1 MVAMK
6 NTMGF
11 EVDLFISYAHIDNL
25 PLKEG
30 DPGWVANFHKALE
43 VRLAQLLGEKP
54 RIWRDKK
61 LQGNDFFG
69 DEIVQQFPKTAL
81 MISILSPR
89 YIKSEWCAREV
100 KEFYKTASGNIGV
113 SIGNKCRIFKIIKTA
128 VPFDAHPKEIA
139 DTLGYEFYVT
149 DSLSGR
155 VKELDQK
162 ASGELEQLYWG
173 KLDDIATDICSL
185 LEKMKQEGS
194 PAVIKHPEEQLTV
207 FLADTCSDLSEQ
219 YDMIK
224 RELIRFGHRVV
235 PDSRLPF
242 VASEFKQTVENFLD
256 QSVLSI
262 HLVGGSGGIV
272 PEDSLESI
280 VALQNELAAKKSKT
294 GNLSRLVWLLPGAPG
309 NDERHNRFV
318 QRLRTDDESQAGADL
333 FETSIEDF
341 KSAILQKLEE
351 IKSAKSGKDDLIQ
364 AGKGKGECGCVYLAE
379 TNFNLQ
385 THREKLKQEL
395 IGMGYHVLPDQPLP
409 LVHEEFIKTVD
420 NLLEQCG
427 VSIHILGE
435 DYGVVPDKTDKS
447 IVYLQYERSAEKVR
461 KGSLKRLV
469 RLPLSYEVKDHRM
482 RPFLEK
488 VKTEMKENPDP
499 NDYIFET
506 SLDDLGSLIFKKLK
520 EIEEELRKNRE
531 QEKTPGTAEPAAK
544 RPSLVYLIC
553 DRMDVDHIAE
563 LEDLLF
569 ESGCEVMIPA
579 FDGNEEELIADHREN
594 LKSCDAVL
602 IYYGEGNELWIRS
615 ITRDLTKIDGY
626 GRTRPLNLK
635 GVFLA
640 PPAGKPK
647 ERFRLHDTVIID
659 GMKGFSPALMQ
670 PFLEK
675 LKSVGAM

>member
-1 MVAMK
+1 ML
-6 NTMGF
+6 F
-11 EVDLFISYAHIDNL
+11 EVDVFISYAHIDNV

-30 DPGWVANFHKALE
+30 EQGWIANFHKALE
-43 VRLAQLLGEKP
+43 VRLSQLLGEKA
-54 RIWRDKK
+54 RIWRDQK

-69 DEIVQQFPKTAL
+69 DEIVEQFPKTAV

-89 YIKSEWCAREV
+89 YLKSEWCTKEVREFHQKAAEGKGV
-100 KEFYKTASGNIGV
+100 K
-113 SIGNKCRIFKIIKTA
+113 IGNKSRIFKVIKTA
-128 VPFDAHPKEIA
+128 VPYDAHPKEIA
-139 DTLGYEFYVT
+139 DTLGYEFYVR
-149 DSLSGR
+149 DSLSSR

-162 ASGELEQLYWG
+162 SSGDLEQLYWG
-173 KLDDIATDICSL
+173 KLDDIANDICVL
-185 LEKMKQEGS
+185 LETLQQTGS
-194 PAVIKHPEEQLTV
+194 TAVINHSEEQLTV
-207 FLADTCSDLSEQ
+207 FLADSCSDLKEQ
-219 YDMIK
+219 NDMIK
-224 RELIRFGHRVV
+224 RELIRAGYRVV
-235 PDSRLPF
+235 PDCRLPF
-242 VASEFKQTVENFLD
+242 VVSEFNRVVEDFLD

-262 HLVGGSGGIV
+262 HLVGGSGGMV
-272 PEDSLESI
+272 PEGSLESI

-341 KSAILQKLEE
+341 KSAILQKLEQ
-351 IKSAKSGKDDLIQ
+351 IKSAKSGKN
-364 AGKGKGECGCVYLAE
+364 ASVYLAE

-385 THREKLKQEL
+385 TYREKLKQEL
-395 IGMGYHVLPDQPLP
+395 IGMGYHVLPEQSLP

-427 VSIHILGE
+427 ISIHILGE

-447 IVYLQYERSAEKVR
+447 VVYLQYERSAERIR

-469 RLPLSYEVKDHRM
+469 RLPLTCNETDERM
-482 RPFLEK
+482 LVFLEK
-488 VKTEMKENPDP
+488 VKTEMKENTDP
-499 NDYIFET
+499 NDYIIET
-506 SLDDLGSLIFKKLK
+506 SLDDMGSLILKKLRK
-520 EIEEELRKNRE
+520 IEEEKRKNK
-531 QEKTPGTAEPAAK
+531 EKEKAPGTAEPSGK
-544 RPSLVYLIC
+544 GPSLVYLIC
-553 DRMDVDHIAE
+553 DRMDVDHITE

-569 ESGCEVMIPA
+569 ESGCEVIIPV

-594 LKSCDAVL
+594 LKSCDAAL

-626 GRTRPLNLK
+626 GRTHPLNLR

-647 ERFRLHDTVIID
+647 ERFRLHDTLIID
-659 GMKGFSPALMQ
+659 GMQGFSPGLMQ

-675 LKSVGAM
+675 LKSLGAM